1 MADIDLEELKRL
13 LDAATPGPW
22 KAYHAKLRPQLS
34 DTTVDEVQ
42 DAEGDAVVFWS
53 GFDSARGQ
61 SETKKRR
68 RTNARLI
75 ALTPTLA
82 RRVLELAAEVE
93 RLRGSAVEANIDRH
107 YSRQEQVERA
117 EAAEAKLREIAIHS
131 EAAIADD
138 SCTGLSYRTL
148 LRILKLAR
156 FS

>member
-75 ALTPTLA
+75 ALTPTLG

-93 RLRGSAVEANIDRH
+93 RLREA
-107 YSRQEQVERA
+107 
-117 EAAEAKLREIAIHS
+117 
-131 EAAIADD
+131 
-138 SCTGLSYRTL
+138 
-148 LRILKLAR
+148 LKVANA
-156 FS
+156 SH